1 MRRADGISA
10 VMGKGVMKKRW
21 IYAAAAG
28 GLLAL
33 EIVIA
38 VYVRDAFIRP
48 YGGDILVTV
57 LLCCLLRAFFLF
69 GIPYLPLGVFLF
81 AAAVEF
87 AQALGIASLI
97 PHSWTAVRIIVGSA
111 FSVWDLVCYAVGC
124 VLFWGAERLI
134 LRSKTE
140 KIQKDS

>member
-1 MRRADGISA
+1 
-10 VMGKGVMKKRW
+10 MKKRVV
-21 IYAAAAG
+21 YAAGACI
-28 GLLAL
+28 LLAA
-33 EIVIA
+33 EILIA
-38 VYVRDAFIRP
+38 LFVRDSFVRP

-57 LLCCLLRAFFLF
+57 LLCCLLRAVFLF
-69 GIPYLPLGVFLF
+69 WIPYLPLGVFLF

-87 AQALGIASLI
+87 AQALGIAKLI
-97 PHSWTAVRIIVGSA
+97 PEGWTAVRIIVGSS

-140 KIQKDS
+140 KI

>member
-1 MRRADGISA
+1 
-10 VMGKGVMKKRW
+10 MKKRVV
-21 IYAAAAG
+21 YAAGACI
-28 GLLAL
+28 LLAA
-33 EIVIA
+33 EILIA
-38 VYVRDAFIRP
+38 LFVRDSFVRP

-87 AQALGIASLI
+87 AQALGIAKLI
-97 PHSWTAVRIIVGSA
+97 PEGWTAVRIIVGSS

>member
-1 MRRADGISA
+1 
-10 VMGKGVMKKRW
+10 
-21 IYAAAAG
+21 
-28 GLLAL
+28 
-33 EIVIA
+33 
-38 VYVRDAFIRP
+38 
-48 YGGDILVTV
+48 
-57 LLCCLLRAFFLF
+57 
-69 GIPYLPLGVFLF
+69 VFLF

-87 AQALGIASLI
+87 AQALGIAKLI
-97 PHSWTAVRIIVGSA
+97 PEGWTAVRIIVGSS

>member
-1 MRRADGISA
+1 
-10 VMGKGVMKKRW
+10 MKKRVV
-21 IYAAAAG
+21 YAAGACI
-28 GLLAL
+28 LLAA
-33 EIVIA
+33 EILIA
-38 VYVRDAFIRP
+38 LFVRDSFIRP

-57 LLCCLLRAFFLF
+57 LLCCFLRAVFLF

-87 AQALGIASLI
+87 AQALGIAKLI
-97 PHSWTAVRIIVGSA
+97 PEDWTAVRIIVGSS

-124 VLFWGAERLI
+124 ILFLGAERLI

>member
-1 MRRADGISA
+1 
-10 VMGKGVMKKRW
+10 MKKRVA
-21 IYAAAAG
+21 YAAGACI
-28 GLLAL
+28 LLAA
-33 EIVIA
+33 EILIA
-38 VYVRDAFIRP
+38 LFVRDSFIRP

-57 LLCCLLRAFFLF
+57 LLCCLLRAVFLF
-69 GIPYLPLGVFLF
+69 WIPYLPLGVFLF

-87 AQALGIASLI
+87 AQALGIAALI
-97 PHSWTAVRIIVGSA
+97 PHSWTAVRIIVGSS

>member
-1 MRRADGISA
+1 
-10 VMGKGVMKKRW
+10 MKKRVV
-21 IYAAAAG
+21 YAAG
-28 GLLAL
+28 VCILLAA
-33 EIVIA
+33 EILIA
-38 VYVRDAFIRP
+38 LFVRDSFVRP

-69 GIPYLPLGVFLF
+69 WIPYLPLGVFLF

-97 PHSWTAVRIIVGSA
+97 PHSWTAVRIIVGSS

>member
-1 MRRADGISA
+1 
-10 VMGKGVMKKRW
+10 MKKRVV
-21 IYAAAAG
+21 YAAGACI
-28 GLLAL
+28 LLAA
-33 EIVIA
+33 EILIA
-38 VYVRDAFIRP
+38 LFVRDSFVRP

-57 LLCCLLRAFFLF
+57 LLCCLLRAVFLF
-69 GIPYLPLGVFLF
+69 WIPYLPLGVFLF

-97 PHSWTAVRIIVGSA
+97 PHSWTAVRIIVGSS

>member
-1 MRRADGISA
+1 
-10 VMGKGVMKKRW
+10 MKKRAV
-21 IYAAAAG
+21 YAAGACI
-28 GLLAL
+28 LLAV
-33 EIVIA
+33 EILIA
-38 VYVRDAFIRP
+38 LFVRDSFVRP

-97 PHSWTAVRIIVGSA
+97 PIAGRRYGSSSAVRFRYGILSA
-111 FSVWDLVCYAVGC
+111 MRSAVSC
-124 VLFWGAERLI
+124 FGARNG
-134 LRSKTE
+134 
-140 KIQKDS
+140 

>member
-1 MRRADGISA
+1 MALKRLRLIYSCLFCGI
-10 VMGKGVMKKRW
+10 
-21 IYAAAAG
+21 
-28 GLLAL
+28 LLTEILIAL
-33 EIVIA
+33 F
-38 VYVRDAFIRP
+38 VRDSFIRP

-69 GIPYLPLGVFLF
+69 WIPYLPLGVFLF

-97 PHSWTAVRIIVGSA
+97 PHSWTAVRIIVGSS

>member
-1 MRRADGISA
+1 
-10 VMGKGVMKKRW
+10 MKKRVV
-21 IYAAAAG
+21 YAAGACI
-28 GLLAL
+28 LLAA
-33 EIVIA
+33 EILIA
-38 VYVRDAFIRP
+38 LFVRDSFVRP

-69 GIPYLPLGVFLF
+69 WIPYLPLGVFLF

-87 AQALGIASLI
+87 AQALGIAKLI
-97 PHSWTAVRIIVGSA
+97 PEGWTAVRIIVGSS

>member
-1 MRRADGISA
+1 
-10 VMGKGVMKKRW
+10 MKKRVV
-21 IYAAAAG
+21 YAAGACI
-28 GLLAL
+28 LLAA
-33 EIVIA
+33 EILIA
-38 VYVRDAFIRP
+38 LFVRDSFIRP

-87 AQALGIASLI
+87 AQALGIAKLI
-97 PHSWTAVRIIVGSA
+97 PEDWTAVRIIVGSS
-111 FSVWDLVCYAVGC
+111 FSVWDLVCYVVGC
-124 VLFWGAERLI
+124 LLFWGAERLI